1 MKAATLI
8 IGIALILAGLA
19 GLVTGGFTVTRDTTA
34 AKLGPLELK
43 LEQSRRVDVPPWAS
57 AGVMAL
63 GVVLVVLG
71 ARKR

>member
-8 IGIALILAGLA
+8 MGIVLILAGWA
-19 GLVTGGFTVTRDTTA
+19 GLVTGGFNFTRNTTA

-43 LEQSRRVDVPPWAS
+43 LEQSRHVDIPPRAS

-63 GVVLVVLG
+63 G